1 MQELVHE
8 SSWWLLIVIWF
19 VFFAALSL
27 ASRYAVR
34 RLQSKDRRN
43 ELTDYAAKTL
53 SPIGA
58 TFAFLI
64 GFAATMTW
72 SAMSAG
78 QEAVDAQATSVQQL
92 AWATKSISDKAGIA
106 RVIGNLNRY
115 LAMVVAVDG
124 DGAFLARGEVTALPS
139 APAFDAL
146 QHSVHSVAYATGTTT
161 PEATAMTT
169 AAAALTAAQA
179 KVSAVAQRSLPPLMT
194 VLLIASGAL
203 LAVAMGAAAA
213 DVSRPY
219 LMYGWAAVS
228 AIALALVFTLDVPF
242 RGAISVNT
250 GPLVT
255 VSDGL
260 GAEPLDK

>member
-1 MQELVHE
+1 MKELVHE
-8 SSWWLLIVIWF
+8 PTWWLLITGWF

-27 ASRYAVR
+27 MSRYAVR
-34 RLQSKDRRN
+34 RIPSRERRD

-78 QEAVDAQATSVQQL
+78 QEAVDAQATSAQQL
-92 AWATKSISDKAGIA
+92 AWATKSISDKAGVA
-106 RVIGNLNRY
+106 EVIGHLDRY
-115 LAMVVAVDG
+115 LATVVDADR
-124 DGAFLARGEVTALPS
+124 AFLARGEVSSLPS
-139 APAFDAL
+139 SQEFDSL
-146 QHSVHSVAYATGTTT
+146 QHSVHNVAYAKSTNT
-161 PEATAMTT
+161 PEATAMTQ

-194 VLLIASGAL
+194 GLLIAAGAL

-213 DVSRPY
+213 EVSRPY

-228 AIALALVFTLDVPF
+228 AIAMALVFTLDAPF
-242 RGAISVNT
+242 RGAIAVNM
-250 GPLVT
+250 GPLVA

-260 GAEPLDK
+260 VAEPLNR

>member
-1 MQELVHE
+1 MLELVHK
-8 SSWWLLIVIWF
+8 SSWWLLIVVWF

-27 ASRYAVR
+27 VARYAVR
-34 RLQSKDRRN
+34 RVQSTQRRD

-72 SAMSAG
+72 TAMSAG
-78 QEAVDAQATSVQQL
+78 QEAVDAQATSAQQL

-106 RVIGNLNRY
+106 RVIGDLDRY
-115 LAMVVAVDG
+115 LAVAVDG
-124 DGAFLARGEVTALPS
+124 DGAFLARGDVAALPS
-139 APAFDAL
+139 APAFDTL
-146 QHSVHSVAYATGTTT
+146 QHSVHSVAYAKGTTT
-161 PEATAMTT
+161 PEANAMTT

-194 VLLIASGAL
+194 GLLIASGAL

-213 DVSRPY
+213 VVSRPY

-260 GAEPLDK
+260 GAEPLDR

>member
-1 MQELVHE
+1 VQELVAR
-8 SSWWLLIVIWF
+8 SSWWLLISVWF

-27 ASRYAVR
+27 VSRYAVR
-34 RLQSKDRRN
+34 RVQSKDRRD
-43 ELTDYAAKTL
+43 ELTDYASKTL

-78 QEAVDAQATSVQQL
+78 QEAIDSQATSAQQL
-92 AWATKSISDKAGIA
+92 AWATKSISDKAAIA
-106 RVIGNLNRY
+106 QVIGDLDRY
-115 LAMVVAVDG
+115 LSIAVDG
-124 DGAFLARGEVTALPS
+124 DGAFLARGQVMALPS
-139 APAFDAL
+139 AQAYDTL
-146 QHSVHSVAYATGTTT
+146 QHSVHTAAYAKGTTT
-161 PEATAMTT
+161 SEANAMTL

-194 VLLIASGAL
+194 GLLIASGAL

-213 DVSRPY
+213 EVTRPY

-228 AIALALVFTLDVPF
+228 AIALALVLTLDVPF
-242 RGAISVNT
+242 RGEIGVNR
-250 GPLVT
+250 GPLAT
-255 VSDGL
+255 VSDAL
-260 GAEPLDK
+260 SAEPLNK

>member
-1 MQELVHE
+1 MQELVRE
-8 SSWWLLIVIWF
+8 SAWWLLISVWF

-34 RLQSKDRRN
+34 RVQSKDRRD
-43 ELTDYAAKTL
+43 ELTDYASKTL

-78 QEAVDAQATSVQQL
+78 QEAVDAQATSAQQL
-92 AWATKSISDKAGIA
+92 AWATKSISDRAGVA
-106 RVIGNLNRY
+106 QVIGDLDRY
-115 LAMVVAVDG
+115 LAIAVDG
-124 DGAFLARGEVTALPS
+124 DAAFLARGQVTSLPS
-139 APAFDAL
+139 AQAFDTL
-146 QHSVHSVAYATGTTT
+146 QHSVHNVAYAKGTTT
-161 PEATAMTT
+161 SEANAMTL

-194 VLLIASGAL
+194 GLLVASGAL

-213 DVSRPY
+213 EVSRPY

-242 RGAISVNT
+242 RGAISVNM
-250 GPLVT
+250 GPLVA

-260 GAEPLDK
+260 VAEPLDK